1 MRFIPVCFAGLL
13 LAGCANVG
21 GGTLAGSSA
30 RPKTI
35 VVTDF
40 VFSSDVVAVDRGYT
54 ARLERKI
61 GSFPTHER
69 KRRTVE
75 RVNDEIVAS
84 IVATLREA
92 GLDAQPG
99 SEEGLSLGDDA
110 IVVSGRL
117 RAVDLATLAKKKDQ
131 IGFGAGR
138 GGVVADMT
146 ISKISSF
153 GKKQL
158 MAFHVDGKSGP
169 KAAAGKAAA
178 AYNAAMA
185 AALSDEKAAPEK
197 LSPDVEAQA
206 RKMGR
211 AAGEKLVAFAREQG
225 WLTADAA
232 APADDKPV
240 KLPARRPEKKGE
252 TKPAAQHEP
261 DADPDPD
268 PDPDKD

>member
-1 MRFIPVCFAGLL
+1 MRVIFLCGAALL
-13 LAGCANVG
+13 LAGCMQTTASGTG
-21 GGTLAGSSA
+21 GP

-40 VFSSDVVAVDRGYT
+40 AFSPEVVALDRGYT

-69 KRRTVE
+69 KPRTVE

-84 IVATLREA
+84 IVASLREA

-117 RAVDLATLAKKKDQ
+117 RAADLATLAKKKDQ
-131 IGFGAGR
+131 IGFGPGR

-146 ISKISSF
+146 VSKISSF

-158 MAFHVDGKSGP
+158 IAFNVDAKGGAKGP
-169 KAAAGKAAA
+169 AGKAAA
-178 AYNAAMA
+178 ANNAAIA

-197 LSPDVEAQA
+197 LSSEVEAPA

-225 WLTADAA
+225 WLMVDAQAQADEK
-232 APADDKPV
+232 PA
-240 KLPARRPEKKGE
+240 KLPARRPEQKSEK
-252 TKPAAQHEP
+252 KPAAEQEP
-261 DADPDPD
+261 ET
-268 PDPDKD
+268 